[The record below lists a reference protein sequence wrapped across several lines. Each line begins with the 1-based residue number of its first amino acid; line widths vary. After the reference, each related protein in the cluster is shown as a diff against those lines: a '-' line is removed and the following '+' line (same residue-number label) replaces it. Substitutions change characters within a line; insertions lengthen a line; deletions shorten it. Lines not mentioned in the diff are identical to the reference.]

1 MRTKFIIFLIFIITL
16 ATPIFAFTS
25 SKSRASRTNRPARP
39 TRPNR
44 PSLDSSR
51 DKGKTTPKARGRAK
65 DREEEQEP
73 RSKTSTKKRRD
84 DSKKPSAPKA
94 RLQLTEEE
102 EQTDAMI
109 LREAVMEFVWNNQD
123 REAGEGLLYLAH
135 HYKELEQYERARE
148 YLRNIITA
156 EPVNFS
162 VKWEAMLL
170 DAEICKV
177 TKDYESSLKI
187 IEKLIN
193 QDPARVYLIRA
204 KIAKAELWGRNL
216 TSIEDV
222 YDAFYKYYKPYP
234 EQQEVENIEYLLGF
248 SKGYDLEIAMR
259 AIETWEEIEEYPEVE
274 IANRAKLQ
282 LALLYGFDLN
292 KPEKSLE
299 LLEKI
304 EEHGASWVEAVF
316 LRGVLNHFY
325 VKNNEEAFA
334 LDQENGVLNDYR
346 FFIKNTES
354 LKGFRVATLL
364 KSQLLSRKAGHHQR
378 AIHNLETLGEI
389 LPQFVA
395 SESVSIDKRRAANDE
410 QVDWAVLAYKMA
422 GHMSEYELFNLDQ
435 ALLFYKKAEETLKD
449 RHSKKEDPVLAAAIK
464 RTLPAEDPGT
474 HLFNKAFEKYRSRS
488 YREALELY
496 KEFVAL
502 FPQNTMVR
510 EAKFRIAVITDDE
523 LKRYDEALGL
533 YQNYIIE
540 YAPVKS
546 SWSLDSLYDW
556 SRIDE
561 VRYRIAS
568 LLSLHLLK
576 PVEALDIYAQLV
588 SIYPDSYWARQ
599 GMIDSIN
606 LYQESL
612 KNPVLAQQLMNE
624 FIQRYPETE
633 KAKEYRLTL
642 FNVHLGKNEGVKAL
656 GMLRSY
662 LDHSYPSDKDYFAT
676 KQKWRD
682 LAFKIR
688 EEGLRKDLDKLG
700 ALDKIYSYN
709 NLISV
714 VGLASSSEP
723 LESLIEEI
731 KAADIDDK
739 ERWKLVYEANTH
751 LYRLYPSKV
760 QKNLEELA
768 NNASGEA
775 KLNCLLTLGNIAYR
789 VEKSIPNAIK
799 WYEAAQELMGLTEP
813 KNEIPAYR
821 LGRLYLANGEGI
833 KGLEKLRLFTV
844 RYPQSRY
851 LGRAYNA
858 MGDAC
863 VALNT
868 AEKAEGYY
876 KRALRLDSLLNETV
890 QIKLAE
896 LAQATTSS
904 MWLEQRAKEREARK
918 KQEKEDVSKEESNSI
933 IDKAETEQL
942 TEKELNSLTVEEVYE
957 IFKREAANHKPE
969 LERMA
974 FYLNNLL
981 NRSTKDRVL
990 LDKAGR
996 QYVST
1001 RYFRQKKLDSL
1012 IKEVPDILQK
1022 HNYGPWQADLLYF
1035 LAKSLDEKKQYEEA
1049 NKAYFE
1055 YLSFFE
1061 KEKRALAVRMRIPEV
1076 FEKLDDKKN
1085 AYRFYERIITD
1096 THIKEEIIVN
1106 TLIKK
1111 ARLEIDDDK
1120 KEEATQTLISSLKY
1134 TSPRLPE
1141 ICLRLEKLTEDS
1153 SYIKKALEFDGEEKF
1168 RFSALKRL
1176 VSNYEE
1182 STDYAQVAALL
1193 KDYTESFE
1201 SMDAIIYIEK
1211 KVDELGKRGV
1221 IENYEQLIEQY
1232 PEDPRTAERM
1242 FKLAKMLEGT
1252 ENTKYRSE
1260 DLFYEITLVYPNSA
1274 YFRESKIR
1282 AENTQTIKSV
1292 AELTDML
1299 KKGTQG
1305 SEGEEMLIEKAHL
1318 LKNSLKDLNGA
1329 YENYESFVELFP
1341 NSKFIDEVYLELGDL
1356 ALATAKDSKKALD
1369 YWTKGLASS
1378 KDIFRREAFTE
1389 RINKVE
1395 EQNKEIDTQRGLE
1408 LTNQSLE
1415 DIFIIWRVEKNYVF
1429 ALGLLDNAIGKLEN
1443 KADVSL
1449 LKYYKGRI
1457 YEETGNAHKAAQ
1469 EYEKALRSF
1478 SNKGCRKDMLI
1489 YRLARLHSQEANAQ
1503 KAFSW
1508 YNALTNRYPQS
1519 LLARSA
1525 YYWLSKYYEEKED
1538 FNNAYLNMS
1547 LLLKFRTLHPTHRD
1561 SLTKRAKTL
1570 EARMNVNEMRR
1581 LKALSSGASD
1591 LSFFIGRV
1599 LENDLQDYDAAIEQ
1613 YEEYLRENPPEK
1625 RSQETLLRIANLY
1638 EKKGD
1643 HVKTLAYLDLLLDT
1657 YRPNAANFSLILR
1670 MGDLLEDKIK
1680 SDDLLEL
1687 FYDSIAA
1694 EYKNV
1699 RNVRVF
1705 ALEKLKR
1712 IQEKKYAAVEKT
1724 VVKKL
1729 AKRVYS
1735 DEDKEVLEE
1744 IKEIKE
1750 KYIDDLKSP
1759 KQAERKLQDLWEE
1772 YPDSL
1777 ATLDIMKALVKL
1789 NMDELMDP
1797 QKAADYYA
1805 KWLDE
1810 NPGDPLYTEITLT
1823 LYDHYMETLR
1833 DGQRALRLL
1842 EDYIKDHPI
1851 SLETLDIELKVA
1863 KANETLVRNFDEA
1876 LRGYQRIV
1884 DTQQNTPVVH
1894 EAYYRMAF
1902 VYREGY
1908 ADYTKAVEN
1917 WSVLTGNTYY
1927 NNEFSDKA
1935 QFAIA
1940 YTYEAYVRDYS
1951 KARAAYNEI
1960 LNRFPNSS
1968 LQNDARTA
1976 ILRIEGK

>member
-1 MRTKFIIFLIFIITL
+1 MRTKLIIFLIFVITM
-16 ATPIFAFTS
+16 AAPAFALSTKSTNSTS
-25 SKSRASRTNRPARP
+25 SGN
-39 TRPNR
+39 
-44 PSLDSSR
+44 
-51 DKGKTTPKARGRAK
+51 
-65 DREEEQEP
+65 
-73 RSKTSTKKRRD
+73 KTSTEKSSKDKAKEKDQEDKAQTRKKSVKD
-84 DSKKPSAPKA
+84 KGHGLALPTSN
-94 RLQLTEEE
+94 LTEEE

-109 LREAVMEFVWNNQD
+109 LREAVMQYVWNNQD
-123 REAGEGLLYLAH
+123 REAGEGLLYLAN
-135 HYKELEQYERARE
+135 HYKELEQYDRARE
-148 YLRNIITA
+148 YLRNIIRA
-156 EPVNFS
+156 EPVNLRI
-162 VKWEAMLL
+162 KWEAMLL
-170 DAEICKV
+170 DAEICKLI
-177 TKDYESSLKI
+177 KDYEGSLKI
-187 IEKLIN
+187 IERLIA
-193 QDPARVYLIRA
+193 QEPARVYLIRA
-204 KIAKAELWGRNL
+204 KIAKAELWSRNL
-216 TSIEDV
+216 TSIEDI
-222 YDAFYKYYKPYP
+222 YEAFYKYYRPFP
-234 EQQEVENIEYLLGF
+234 EQQEIENIEYLLGF

-259 AIETWEEIEEYPEVE
+259 AIECWEEIEKYSE
-274 IANRAKLQ
+274 IEISNRAKLQ
-282 LALLYGFDLN
+282 LAILYAFDLN
-292 KPEKSLE
+292 KPQKSLE
-299 LLEKI
+299 ILDKMDKQ
-304 EEHGASWVEAVF
+304 GASWVEAVF
-316 LRGVLNHFY
+316 LRAALKHFY
-325 VKNNEEAFA
+325 IADNTTKNTEKEPELESEEPKQGLEKNA
-334 LDQENGVLNDYR
+334 LDDYK

-354 LKGFRVATLL
+354 LMGFRIATLL
-364 KSQLLSRKAGHHQR
+364 KSQLLSEKEKDYEG
-378 AIHNLETLGEI
+378 AIHLLETLGEI
-389 LPQFVA
+389 APQFVA
-395 SESVSIDKRRAANDE
+395 SESVSIDKRRKANDE
-410 QVDWAVLAYKMA
+410 QVDWAVLAHKIS
-422 GHMSEYELFNLDQ
+422 GHISEYKLFNLDQ
-435 ALLFYKKAEETLKD
+435 ALLFYRKAEETLKN
-449 RHSKKEDPVLAAAIK
+449 RHSTKQDPFLTTAIK

-474 HLFNKAFEKYRSRS
+474 HLFNKAFEKYRSRN
-488 YREALELY
+488 YKEALELY
-496 KEFVAL
+496 QEFVSD
-502 FPQNTMVR
+502 FPQNTLVR

-523 LKRYDEALGL
+523 LKKYDEALGL
-533 YQNYIIE
+533 YQEYIIE

-546 SWSLDSLYDW
+546 NWSLDSLYDW

-576 PVEALDIYAQLV
+576 PVDALEVYAQLV

-606 LYQESL
+606 LYQDSL
-612 KNPVLAQQLMNE
+612 KNPPLAQKLMNE
-624 FIQRYPETE
+624 FIQNYPETE

-642 FNVHLGKNEGVKAL
+642 FKVHLAKNEGVKAL
-656 GMLRSY
+656 SMLRSY

-688 EEGLRKDLDKLG
+688 EEGLRTDLDLLG
-700 ALDKIYSYN
+700 PLDKVYSYS

-714 VGLASSSEP
+714 VSLASSSEP
-723 LESLIEEI
+723 LEKLIDEI
-731 KAADIDDK
+731 KSAEIDDQA
-739 ERWKLVYEANTH
+739 RWRLVYEANTQ
-751 LYRLYPSKV
+751 LYKLYPGKV
-760 QKNLEELA
+760 EKNLEELA
-768 NNASGEA
+768 NNAAGEVR
-775 KLNCLLTLGNIAYR
+775 LNCLLTLGNIAYR
-789 VEKSIPNAIK
+789 VEKSMAKAIK
-799 WYEAAQELMGLTEP
+799 WYEAAEKMMSLTEP
-813 KNEIPAYR
+813 KNEIVAYR
-821 LGRLYLANGEGI
+821 LGRLYLASGEGI
-833 KGLEKLRLFTV
+833 RGLEKLRLFTV
-844 RYPQSRY
+844 RYPQSKY
-851 LGRAYNA
+851 LGRAYKA

-876 KRALRLDSLLNETV
+876 KRALRLDSLLSEEI
-890 QIKLAE
+890 QKKLGE
-896 LAQATTSS
+896 LANATTSS
-904 MWLEQRAKEREARK
+904 MWLEQRAKDRKARK
-918 KQEKEDVSKEESNSI
+918 KQEKKDSSKEESNSI
-933 IDKAETEQL
+933 IDKAENQQL
-942 TEKELNSLTVEEVYE
+942 TEKELNSLKIEEVYE
-957 IFKREAANHKPE
+957 IFKREASNHKPE

-974 FYLNNLL
+974 LYLNNVLTRSSKDYSLL
-981 NRSTKDRVL
+981 S
-990 LDKAGR
+990 KAAK

-1001 RYFRQKKLDSL
+1001 RYFRQKKQDAI

-1022 HNYGPWQADLLYF
+1022 HNYASWQAELLYF
-1035 LAKSLDEKKQYEEA
+1035 LAKALDEKKQYEEA

-1061 KEKRALAVRMRIPEV
+1061 NEQRALAVKLRIPEI

-1085 AYRFYERIITD
+1085 AYRFYEKVITD
-1096 THIKEEIIVN
+1096 PDIEEEVIVS

-1111 ARLEIDDDK
+1111 AKLETEDDK

-1134 TSPRLPE
+1134 SSMRLPE
-1141 ICLRLEKLTEDS
+1141 ICLRLEKITEDT
-1153 SYIKKALEFDGEEKF
+1153 SYIKKALELDGEEKF

-1176 VSNYEE
+1176 VTKHEE
-1182 STDYAQVAALL
+1182 EGEYNQVAALL
-1193 KDYTESFE
+1193 RDYTESFE
-1201 SMDAIIYIEK
+1201 SIDAIIYIEK
-1211 KVDELGKRGV
+1211 KVEELGKRGV

-1282 AENTQTIKSV
+1282 AENTQSIKSV
-1292 AELTDML
+1292 AELTEML
-1299 KKGTQG
+1299 KKGTKG
-1305 SEGEEMLIEKAHL
+1305 SEGEEVLIEKAHL
-1318 LKNSLKDLNGA
+1318 LKNSLRDLNGA

-1356 ALATAKDSKKALD
+1356 ALATAKDSKKALA
-1369 YWTKGLASS
+1369 YWTKGLSSS

-1389 RINKVE
+1389 RISKLE
-1395 EQNKEIDTQRGLE
+1395 AQNKEIDSQRGLE
-1408 LTNQSLE
+1408 LAEQGLE
-1415 DIFIIWRVEKNYVF
+1415 DIFKLWRVEKNYIF
-1429 ALGLLDNAIGKLEN
+1429 ALGLLDNAIEKLEN
-1443 KADVSL
+1443 KRDVSL
-1449 LKYYKGRI
+1449 LQYYKGRI
-1457 YEETGNAHKAAQ
+1457 YEETGNRSMAAQ
-1469 EYEKALRSF
+1469 LYERALRSY

-1489 YRLARLHSQEANAQ
+1489 YRLARLHNGEQARE

-1508 YNALTNRYPQS
+1508 YKALANRYPQS

-1538 FNNAYLNMS
+1538 YNNAYLNMS
-1547 LLLKFRTLHPTHRD
+1547 LLLGFKSLHPTHRD
-1561 SLTKRAKTL
+1561 ALTKRAKRL
-1570 EARMNVNEMRR
+1570 EAQMNVKEMQR

-1591 LSFFIGRV
+1591 LSFFIGKV

-1613 YEEYLRENPPEK
+1613 YEAYLQENPPEK

-1638 EKKGD
+1638 EKKSNY
-1643 HVKTLAYLDLLLDT
+1643 VKTLSYLDLLLDT
-1657 YRPNAANFSLILR
+1657 YRPNAANFGLILR

-1680 SDDLLEL
+1680 NDELLEL
-1687 FYDSIAA
+1687 FFDSIAA
-1694 EYKNV
+1694 EYKSI
-1699 RNVRVF
+1699 RSVRVF

-1772 YPDSL
+1772 YPESL
-1777 ATLDIMKALVKL
+1777 ASLDIMKALVKL
-1789 NMDELMDP
+1789 NMEELMDP
-1797 QKAADYYA
+1797 QKASDYYV

-1810 NPGDPLYTEITLT
+1810 NPGDPMYTEITLT
-1823 LYDHYMETLR
+1823 LYDHYTETLR
-1833 DGQRALRLL
+1833 DGQKALRLL
-1842 EDYIKDHPI
+1842 EDYIKNHPI

-1917 WSVLTGNTYY
+1917 WGVLTGNTYY

-1940 YTYEAYVRDYS
+1940 YTYEAYVRDYA